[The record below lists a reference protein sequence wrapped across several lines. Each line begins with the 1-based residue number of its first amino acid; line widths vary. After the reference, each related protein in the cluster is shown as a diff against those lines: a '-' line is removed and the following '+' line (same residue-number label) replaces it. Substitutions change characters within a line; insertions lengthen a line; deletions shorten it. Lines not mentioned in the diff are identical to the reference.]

1 MSRMLQ
7 RPPAR
12 FVVRARPESRGWVTG
27 KTEGAMF
34 NSDKSY
40 RTSNAGNLDLR
51 DGGRN
56 SALPDV
62 PPSFGARLARTFLIV
77 WQDLLQINPAH
88 SQPNLIYYSGAQPFI
103 RTGHLRRWTRTFM
116 SAGPRFQGRVA
127 YVGVLERVY
136 TERTRM
142 TGVPTRQG
150 TTYRYPRYK
159 VAPRAIP
166 LGQGGPD

>member
-1 MSRMLQ
+1 MLN

-12 FVVRARPESRGWVTG
+12 FVVRPRPESRGWVTG

-34 NSDKSY
+34 NADKSY
-40 RTSNAGNLDLR
+40 ATSYGGNLDIR
-51 DGGRN
+51 DAGQN
-56 SALPDV
+56 SALPNTM
-62 PPSFGARLARTFLIV
+62 PTFGQRLARTFLIV

-103 RTGHLRRWTRTFM
+103 RTGHMRRWTRTFM

-127 YVGVLERVY
+127 YVGVLQRQY
-136 TERTRM
+136 TERTRL

-150 TTYRYPRYK
+150 TTYRYPRYT
-159 VAPRAIP
+159 VGPRAIT
-166 LGQGGPD
+166 LGGGGPN